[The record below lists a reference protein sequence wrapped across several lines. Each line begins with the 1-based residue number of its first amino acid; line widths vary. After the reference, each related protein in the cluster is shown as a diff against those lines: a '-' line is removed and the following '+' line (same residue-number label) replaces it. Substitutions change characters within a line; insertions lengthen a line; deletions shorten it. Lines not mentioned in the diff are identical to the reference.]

1 MILCVLSAF
10 SGVALFFYGLKI
22 ISEAAEHLSKTR
34 FSKTIE
40 RRMKSPLGAFGT
52 GIIVSA
58 CLQSSVAT
66 NMLAVGLVQSKSA
79 SFLSAGYAVM
89 GANIGTTITTQ
100 LISFSKIF
108 TVGLSVFM
116 LIIGLLTD
124 FCKSIEVKAFGKIF
138 TGTGIILT
146 AVGIISREA
155 AELTDIPFIETMF
168 TSDKEWLLVLNGFFL
183 TSLAQSS
190 SPITGTLIAFSKS
203 GAVSFRS
210 SAFMILGANIGSSV
224 PVAIMSLKKEDEARR
239 TAFFNLWFNV
249 FALMLFYPVLIFF
262 GNEIE
267 SFFIARGTARAIA
280 NFNTAA
286 NLIPAVVALPLYPLI
301 YKLKTNPHVNKRKN
315 NRREKSFNVKSRSNI

>member
-1 MILCVLSAF
+1 MVLCVLSAL
-10 SGVALFFYGLKI
+10 GGAALFFYGLKN
-22 ISEAAEHLSKTR
+22 ISEAAEL
-34 FSKTIE
+34 FSKTDFSGIIE
-40 RRMKSPLGAFGT
+40 KRMKTPLGAFGS

-66 NMLAVGLVQSKSA
+66 NMLAVGLVQSGSA
-79 SFLSAGYAVM
+79 SFICAAYAVM

-100 LISFSKIF
+100 LISFSVFF
-108 TVGLSVFM
+108 TLFLSVFM

-124 FCKSIEVKAFGKIF
+124 FCKSIEVKTFGKIF
-138 TGTGIILT
+138 IGTGIILT

-155 AELTDIPFIETMF
+155 EKLTSVPFIRSLF
-168 TSDKEWLLVLNGFFL
+168 TSDKEWLLALNGFFL

-190 SPITGTLIAFSKS
+190 SPVTGTLIAFSKS

-224 PVAIMSLKKEDEARR
+224 PVAIMSLKKDDEARR

-249 FALMLFYPVLIFF
+249 FALLLFYPVLIFF

-267 SFFIARGTARAIA
+267 RFFIARGTARAIA
-280 NFNTAA
+280 DFNTAA

-301 YKLKTNPHVNKRKN
+301 YKLNNGVRKN
-315 NRREKSFNVKSRSNI
+315 NNREKSFNVKSRSNI

>member
-1 MILCVLSAF
+1 MVLCVLSAL
-10 SGVALFFYGLKI
+10 GGAALFFYGLKI
-22 ISEAAEHLSKTR
+22 ISEAAEL
-34 FSKTIE
+34 FSKTDFSGIIE
-40 RRMKSPLGAFGT
+40 KRMKTPLGAFGS

-66 NMLAVGLVQSKSA
+66 NMLAVGLVQSGSA
-79 SFLSAGYAVM
+79 SFLCAAYAVM

-100 LISFSKIF
+100 LISFSVFF
-108 TVGLSVFM
+108 TLFLSVFM

-124 FCKSIEVKAFGKIF
+124 FCKSIEVKTFGKILI
-138 TGTGIILT
+138 GTGIILT

-155 AELTDIPFIETMF
+155 EKLTSVPFIRSLF
-168 TSDKEWLLVLNGFFL
+168 TSDKEWLLALNGFFL

-190 SPITGTLIAFSKS
+190 SPVTGTLIAFSKS

-224 PVAIMSLKKEDEARR
+224 PVAIMSLKKDDEARR

-249 FALMLFYPVLIFF
+249 FALLLFYPVLIFF

-267 SFFIARGTARAIA
+267 RFFIARGTARGIA
-280 NFNTAA
+280 DFNTAA

-301 YKLKTNPHVNKRKN
+301 YKLNNGVRKN
-315 NRREKSFNVKSRSNI
+315 NNREKSFNVKSRSNI

>member
-1 MILCVLSAF
+1 MVLCVLSAL
-10 SGVALFFYGLKI
+10 GGAALFFYGLKI
-22 ISEAAEHLSKTR
+22 ISEAAEL
-34 FSKTIE
+34 FSKTDFSGIIE
-40 RRMKSPLGAFGT
+40 KRMKTPLGAFGS

-66 NMLAVGLVQSKSA
+66 NMLAVGLVQSGSA
-79 SFLSAGYAVM
+79 SFICAAYAVM

-100 LISFSKIF
+100 LISFSVFF
-108 TVGLSVFM
+108 TLFLSVFM

-124 FCKSIEVKAFGKIF
+124 FCKSIEVKTFGKILI
-138 TGTGIILT
+138 GTGIILT

-155 AELTDIPFIETMF
+155 EKLTSVPFIRSLFM
-168 TSDKEWLLVLNGFFL
+168 SDKEWLLALNGFFL

-190 SPITGTLIAFSKS
+190 SPVTGTLIAFSKS

-224 PVAIMSLKKEDEARR
+224 PVAIMSLKKDDEARR

-249 FALMLFYPVLIFF
+249 FALLLFYPVLIFF

-267 SFFIARGTARAIA
+267 RFFIARGTARAIA
-280 NFNTAA
+280 DFNTAA

-301 YKLKTNPHVNKRKN
+301 YKLNNGVRKN
-315 NRREKSFNVKSRSNI
+315 NNREKSFNVKSRSNI

>member
-1 MILCVLSAF
+1 MVLCVLSAL
-10 SGVALFFYGLKI
+10 GGAALFFYGLKI
-22 ISEAAEHLSKTR
+22 ISEAVEL
-34 FSKTIE
+34 FSKTDFSGIIE
-40 RRMKSPLGAFGT
+40 KRMKTPLGAFGSE
-52 GIIVSA
+52 IIVSA

-66 NMLAVGLVQSKSA
+66 NMLAVGLVQSGSA
-79 SFLSAGYAVM
+79 SFFCAAYAVM

-100 LISFSKIF
+100 LISFSVFF
-108 TVGLSVFM
+108 TLFLSVSM

-124 FCKSIEVKAFGKIF
+124 FCKSIEVKTFGKILI
-138 TGTGIILT
+138 GTGIILT

-155 AELTDIPFIETMF
+155 EKLTSVPFIRSLF
-168 TSDKEWLLVLNGFFL
+168 TSDKEWLLALNGFFL

-190 SPITGTLIAFSKS
+190 SPVTGTLIAFSKS

-224 PVAIMSLKKEDEARR
+224 PVAIMSLKKDDEARR

-249 FALMLFYPVLIFF
+249 FALLLFYPVLIFF

-267 SFFIARGTARAIA
+267 RFFIARGTARAIA
-280 NFNTAA
+280 DFNTAA

-301 YKLKTNPHVNKRKN
+301 YKLNNGVRKN
-315 NRREKSFNVKSRSNI
+315 NNREKSFNVKSRSNI

>member
-1 MILCVLSAF
+1 MVLCVLSAL
-10 SGVALFFYGLKI
+10 GGAALFFYGLKI
-22 ISEAAEHLSKTR
+22 ISEAAELFTKTD
-34 FSKTIE
+34 FSGIIE
-40 RRMKSPLGAFGT
+40 KRMKTPLGAFGS

-66 NMLAVGLVQSKSA
+66 NMLAVGLVQSGSA
-79 SFLSAGYAVM
+79 SFLCAAYAVM

-100 LISFSKIF
+100 LISFSVFF
-108 TVGLSVFM
+108 TLFLSVFM

-124 FCKSIEVKAFGKIF
+124 FCKSIEVKTFGKILI
-138 TGTGIILT
+138 GTGIILT

-155 AELTDIPFIETMF
+155 EKLTSVPFIRSLF
-168 TSDKEWLLVLNGFFL
+168 TSDKEWLLALNGFFL

-190 SPITGTLIAFSKS
+190 SPVTGTLIAFSKS

-224 PVAIMSLKKEDEARR
+224 PVAIMSLKKDDEARR

-249 FALMLFYPVLIFF
+249 FALLLFYPVLIFF

-267 SFFIARGTARAIA
+267 RFFIARGTARAIA
-280 NFNTAA
+280 DFNTAA

-301 YKLKTNPHVNKRKN
+301 YKLNNGTRKN
-315 NRREKSFNVKSRSNI
+315 NNREKSFNVKSRSNI

>member
-1 MILCVLSAF
+1 MVLCVLSAL
-10 SGVALFFYGLKI
+10 GGAALFFYGLKI
-22 ISEAAEHLSKTR
+22 ISEAAELFTKTD
-34 FSKTIE
+34 FSGIIE
-40 RRMKSPLGAFGT
+40 KRMKSPLGAFGS

-66 NMLAVGLVQSKSA
+66 NMLAVGLVQSGSA
-79 SFLSAGYAVM
+79 SFLSAAYAIM

-100 LISFSKIF
+100 LISFSVFF
-108 TVGLSVFM
+108 TLFLSVSM

-124 FCKSIEVKAFGKIF
+124 FCKSIEVKTFGKILI
-138 TGTGIILT
+138 GTGIILT

-155 AELTDIPFIETMF
+155 EKLTSVPFIRSLF
-168 TSDKEWLLVLNGFFL
+168 TSDKEWLLALNGFFL

-190 SPITGTLIAFSKS
+190 SPVTGTLIAFSKS

-224 PVAIMSLKKEDEARR
+224 PVAIMSLKKDDEARR

-249 FALMLFYPVLIFF
+249 FALLLFYPVLIFF

-267 SFFIARGTARAIA
+267 RFFVARGTARAIA
-280 NFNTAA
+280 DFNTAA

-301 YKLKTNPHVNKRKN
+301 YKLNNGARKN
-315 NRREKSFNVKSRSNI
+315 NNREKSFNVKSRSNI

>member
-1 MILCVLSAF
+1 MVLCVLSAL
-10 SGVALFFYGLKI
+10 GGAALFFYGLKI
-22 ISEAAEHLSKTR
+22 ISEAAEL
-34 FSKTIE
+34 FSKTDFSGIIE
-40 RRMKSPLGAFGT
+40 KRMKTPFGAFGS

-66 NMLAVGLVQSKSA
+66 NMLAVGLVQSGSA
-79 SFLSAGYAVM
+79 SFLCAAYAVM

-100 LISFSKIF
+100 LISFSVFF
-108 TVGLSVFM
+108 TLFLSVFM

-124 FCKSIEVKAFGKIF
+124 FCKSIEVKTFGKILI
-138 TGTGIILT
+138 GTGIILT

-155 AELTDIPFIETMF
+155 EKLTSVPFIRSLF
-168 TSDKEWLLVLNGFFL
+168 TSDKEWLLALNGFFL

-190 SPITGTLIAFSKS
+190 SPVTGTLIAFSKS

-224 PVAIMSLKKEDEARR
+224 PVAIMSLKKDDEARR

-249 FALMLFYPVLIFF
+249 FALLLFYPVLIFF

-267 SFFIARGTARAIA
+267 RFFIARGTARAIA
-280 NFNTAA
+280 DFNTAA

-301 YKLKTNPHVNKRKN
+301 YKLNNGVHKN
-315 NRREKSFNVKSRSNI
+315 NNREKSFNVKSRSNI